1 MIDEEQRQPHW
12 ASTVALAKKSV
23 AIILA
28 ICLISV
34 FFTGVMD
41 NVTLLGFPAGFY
53 YAAQAAPLILAAVA
67 FWFVRR
73 QDAIDRQYGASD
85 EL

>member
-12 ASTVALAKKSV
+12 AKTVSLAKRSLV
-23 AIILA
+23 LLFA
-28 ICLISV
+28 ICLLPV
-34 FFTGVMD
+34 FFTDVM
-41 NVTLLGFPAGFY
+41 NSVTILGFPAGFY
-53 YAAQAAPLILAAVA
+53 FLAQVAPLLLAALA

-73 QDAIDRQYGASD
+73 QDAIDRQYGASE